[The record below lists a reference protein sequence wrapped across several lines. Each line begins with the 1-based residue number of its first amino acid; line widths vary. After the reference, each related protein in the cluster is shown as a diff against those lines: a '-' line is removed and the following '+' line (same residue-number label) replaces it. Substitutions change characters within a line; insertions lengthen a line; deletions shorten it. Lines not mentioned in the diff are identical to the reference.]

1 MTDSPTFQ
9 SRRERRAAES
19 NSVVQ
24 QPAEQTSPN
33 LGFEPYS
40 PSSSQPVPYV
50 PIYNPYVPE
59 AAAPPL
65 EIPRAQPYIPSPSE
79 PQVAKSRRELR
90 DLENLKDSASTDR
103 APLFDDHTLT
113 GSVPEVELPDIFL
126 EPVTGSNFGST
137 ANLGIEPVTASIIL
151 DSVPDMLG
159 GSIVLSGSGPAV
171 TTGSIQ
177 LPTVDPTTGSIT
189 VILESEKA
197 DEAVAEDSLNSF
209 VSSVAPIRAAGI
221 AKTRAKV
228 VELTLINRKGQGQV
242 YAVMS
247 TVVLMI
253 TVGALTVAA
262 FMLGII

>member
-1 MTDSPTFQ
+1 
-9 SRRERRAAES
+9 
-19 NSVVQ
+19 
-24 QPAEQTSPN
+24 
-33 LGFEPYS
+33 LGFEPYV
-40 PSSSQPVPYV
+40 PLSSQPDVAV
-50 PIYNPYVPE
+50 PIYKPYVAESVSPVIE
-59 AAAPPL
+59 TS
-65 EIPRAQPYIPSPSE
+65 RGQPYNAPATE
-79 PQVAKSRRELR
+79 PQAGKSRRELR
-90 DLENLKDSASTDR
+90 NLEGLRDSAPADK

-113 GSVPEVELPDIFL
+113 GSIPAVSAPDIFL

-151 DSVPDMLG
+151 DSVPDMLA

>member
-1 MTDSPTFQ
+1 MSDSPTFQ

-19 NSVVQ
+19 STLTQ
-24 QPAEQTSPN
+24 QPAEQALPD
-33 LGFEPYS
+33 LGFEPYIPTLS
-40 PSSSQPVPYV
+40 EPISDA
-50 PIYNPYVPE
+50 PIYKPSVPE
-59 AAAPPL
+59 SFAPVV
-65 EIPRAQPYIPSPSE
+65 EAPRVEPYIVPASE
-79 PQVAKSRRELR
+79 PQVARSRRELR
-90 DLENLKDSASTDR
+90 DLENLKESASADR

-113 GSVPEVELPDIFL
+113 GSVPEIPAPDIFL

-177 LPTVDPTTGSIT
+177 IPTVDPTTGSIT

-262 FMLGII
+262 FMLGIL

>member
-1 MTDSPTFQ
+1 MSDSPVYQ

-19 NSVVQ
+19 SNIVPPPV
-24 QPAEQTSPN
+24 EQIKSDS
-33 LGFEPYS
+33 GFEPFFS
-40 PSSSQPVPYV
+40 PSNQPDLGTPTYQ
-50 PIYNPYVPE
+50 PYVPE
-59 AAAPPL
+59 ATTPVI
-65 EIPRAQPYIPSPSE
+65 ESPRPEPYVVPPSE
-79 PQVAKSRRELR
+79 PQVARSRRERR
-90 DLENLKDSASTDR
+90 DLENLKDSAATEK

-113 GSVPEVELPDIFL
+113 GSVPEVPTPDIFL

-159 GSIVLSGSGPAV
+159 GSIVLSGSGQSV

-177 LPTVDPTTGSIT
+177 IPSVDPTTGSIT

-197 DEAVAEDSLNSF
+197 DEAIAEDSLNSF

-228 VELTLINRKGQGQV
+228 VELTLVNRKGQGQV

-262 FMLGII
+262 FMLGIL

>member
-1 MTDSPTFQ
+1 MSDSPTFQ
-9 SRRERRAAES
+9 SRRERRAAEA
-19 NSVVQ
+19 NTVAPKPV
-24 QPAEQTSPN
+24 EQALPD
-33 LGFEPYS
+33 LGFEPYV
-40 PSSSQPVPYV
+40 PAPSQPATDI
-50 PIYNPYVPE
+50 PIYKPYVPE
-59 AAAPPL
+59 AAAL
-65 EIPRAQPYIPSPSE
+65 VAETPRAQPYIVPPSE

-90 DLENLKDSASTDR
+90 DLKNLKDSAPAER
-103 APLFDDHTLT
+103 APLFGDHTLT
-113 GSVPEVELPDIFL
+113 GSVPEVVAPDIFL

-151 DSVPDMLG
+151 DRVPDMLG

-262 FMLGII
+262 FMLGIL